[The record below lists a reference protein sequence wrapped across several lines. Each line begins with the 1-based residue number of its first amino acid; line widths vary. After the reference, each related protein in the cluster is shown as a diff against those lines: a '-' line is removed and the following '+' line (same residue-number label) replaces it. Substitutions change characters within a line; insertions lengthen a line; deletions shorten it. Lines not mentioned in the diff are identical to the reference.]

1 MKKLVFLFTM
11 LCAMSGFAQ
20 SEKQLIGKWQ
30 FVDLAD
36 TADMD
41 AETKEMAATI
51 FKDFALQFD
60 ADKKVTFSMMGKSES
75 GKWSYNE
82 ADKTIVMV
90 SAKDK
95 TLTIPITKFSE
106 KEMTVNFQNKASM
119 ILKRG

>member
-1 MKKLVFLFTM
+1 MKKLASLIIMLF
-11 LCAMSGFAQ
+11 AMTAVAQ
-20 SEKQLIGKWQ
+20 TEKQILGKWQ
-30 FVDLAD
+30 FVSLAD
-36 TADMD
+36 TPDMD
-41 AETKEMAATI
+41 AETKEMAGAI

-95 TLTIPITKFSE
+95 TITIPITKFSE
-106 KEMTVNFQNKASM
+106 TEMTVNFQNKASM

>member
-1 MKKLVFLFTM
+1 MKKLALLIIV
-11 LCAMSGFAQ
+11 LCGMSAFAQ
-20 SEKQLIGKWQ
+20 TEKQLYGKWQ

-75 GKWSYNE
+75 GKWSYTE
-82 ADKTIVMV
+82 ADKTIKMV

-95 TLTIPITKFSE
+95 TITIPITKFSE
-106 KEMTVNFQNKASM
+106 NEMTVNFQNKASM